1 MDGVRRMNTAPQLSD
16 NAMKMAYNP
25 PSPKA
30 SPVQGVQTKEN
41 SNA

>member
-1 MDGVRRMNTAPQLSD
+1 MNTALQLSD